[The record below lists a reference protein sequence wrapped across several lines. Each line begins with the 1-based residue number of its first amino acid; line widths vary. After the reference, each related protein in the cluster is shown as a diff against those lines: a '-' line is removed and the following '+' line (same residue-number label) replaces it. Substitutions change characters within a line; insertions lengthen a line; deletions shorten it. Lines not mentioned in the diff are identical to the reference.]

1 MASNT
6 LKTRIINKH
15 DTEENW
21 NKATNFIPLKGEV
34 IIYDPVQFPPDSSYS
49 GSDFIRGLGY
59 SKIKVGDGTTKV
71 SDLPFVDDQMTED
84 DITSIFTEV
93 FGS

>member
-1 MASNT
+1 MANNT
-6 LKTRIINKH
+6 IKTRIINKH

-21 NKATNFIPLKGEV
+21 DKATNFVPLKGEV
-34 IIYDPVQFPPDSSYS
+34 IIYDPVEFPPDSSFS
-49 GSDFIRGLGY
+49 SDAVTGLGY

-71 SDLPFVDDQMTED
+71 SNLPFVDDQMTND